1 MCRLAFIL
9 LPAVISLPVHAETP
23 KILSHWVQLGPSG
36 AAEARALVEGQAC
49 PATTMDGQSVPM
61 AVRAAATPEFMQVC
75 VAAVPAGT
83 KSASLGDAA
92 LPLPVSDAERILV
105 VGDTGCRLKGSAVQ
119 GCNDPAQWPFPAL
132 GAAAAKLRPDLVV
145 HVGDYLYRENACPA
159 DHAACAG
166 TPFGDNWPTWNADF
180 FSAAAPLLAAAPW
193 VFVRGNHEDCMR
205 AGIGWMRMLGPYPF
219 DPAAPCA
226 VHQPAYTVPAGS
238 ASLAIIDDASAPDT
252 SIDANAAASFHD
264 DLASLAN
271 RSSPLWLVMH
281 KSIWGA
287 ITGPLGIPIGG
298 NATLISAFG
307 GKASLPPAT
316 TFLLAG
322 HIHTFEAINYD
333 GAIPP
338 QVIAGWS
345 GTALDKTPDDLKGAI
360 FQGHSGVSVKDGLSI
375 YGFGFLLMTKLKDRW
390 TIDLYDAN
398 ATYRRQCVFA
408 AGRVDCP
415 NPSK

>member
-1 MCRLAFIL
+1 MRRLVFL
-9 LPAVISLPVHAETP
+9 LPALISLPAHAEAP
-23 KILSHWVQLGPSG
+23 KVLSHWVQLGPGG
-36 AAEARALVEGQAC
+36 AAEARVLVEGPAC
-49 PATTMDGQSVPM
+49 PSITIDGHSAPM

-75 VAAVPAGT
+75 AAPVPVGT
-83 KSASLGDAA
+83 KSASVGDETLS
-92 LPLPVSDAERILV
+92 LPSSDAERILV

-119 GCNDPAQWPFPAL
+119 GCNDPAQWPFPVLA
-132 GAAAAKLRPDLVV
+132 AAAAKLKPDLVV

-159 DHAACAG
+159 GNAACAG
-166 TPFGDNWPTWNADF
+166 TPFGDNQPTWNADF
-180 FSAAAPLLAAAPW
+180 FSAAAPLLTAAPW

-226 VHQPAYTVPAGS
+226 VHQAAYTVPAGS
-238 ASLAIIDDASAPDT
+238 VSFAIIDDASAPDT

-271 RSSPLWLVMH
+271 LSTPLWLVMH
-281 KSIWGA
+281 KPIWGA
-287 ITGPLGIPIGG
+287 ITGPLVVPVGG
-298 NATLISAFG
+298 NATLISAVG
-307 GKASLPPAT
+307 GKASLPSAT

-333 GAIPP
+333 DAIPP
-338 QVIAGWS
+338 QIIAGWS

-360 FQGHSGVSVKDGLSI
+360 FQGHSGVSVKDGISVD
-375 YGFGFLLMTKLKDRW
+375 GFGFLLMTKLKDRW
-390 TIDLYDAN
+390 TIDLYDAA

-408 AGRVDCP
+408 AGRIDCP
-415 NPSK
+415 NLTK